1 MDSGSGCRRS
11 GAVQFSAAGARR
23 AGSGLPSSCR
33 PSTPA
38 PERAPYPRRHR
49 LTRGSDLHKVLRE
62 GKRARTE
69 HLEVR
74 FLASLLRHPRVGII
88 VPKHRHSIVERNRL
102 KRRLREIVRRD
113 ILPQVLTGADIVV
126 RAGPRAYTASFET
139 LRTELTGGIRRV
151 TSQTAS
157 QIGDAS

>member
-1 MDSGSGCRRS
+1 MASGFGCRRS
-11 GAVQFSAAGARR
+11 GAVQFSAGGARKV
-23 AGSGLPSSCR
+23 ASGLLSSYR

-38 PERAPYPRRHR
+38 PDDTSYPRRLR
-49 LTRGSDLHKVLRE
+49 LTRGADLQKVLRE

-102 KRRLREIVRRD
+102 KRRLREIIRRE
-113 ILPQVLTGADIVV
+113 ILPMVSMPADIVI
-126 RAGPRAYTASFET
+126 RAGSSAYGASFDT
-139 LRTELTGGIRRV
+139 LRLELTSSLQRV
-151 TSQTAS
+151 TTPGAR
-157 QIGDAS
+157 A